1 MLTNFRCSN
10 CFSTRAGYNSRWLS
24 RSSDLH
30 GVTVLSPVSH
40 AGPRVIIAAAMAA
53 ARARAPPGPGRHSE
67 LSLILSD
74 WQALAPAHGGHWRV
88 PTGERLE
95 GFNDWRVERLR
106 HAGRARPRCM
116 WSRTPTAGIGGVRCR
131 GGGRTI
137 ALAAKCTG
145 MLNWWETARGL
156 GCTCAPS
163 KRCEWAGRFW

>member
-1 MLTNFRCSN
+1 MP
-10 CFSTRAGYNSRWLS
+10 
-24 RSSDLH
+24 
-30 GVTVLSPVSH
+30 VPVSH
-40 AGPRVIIAAAMAA
+40 VGPRPRETGNHRRRDGGRPGPGA
-53 ARARAPPGPGRHSE
+53 ARARACLRINPR

-88 PTGERLE
+88 PTGERL
-95 GFNDWRVERLR
+95 GGSNDWRVERLR

-145 MLNWWETARGL
+145 MLNWWETAQGL
-156 GCTCAPS
+156 GCTCAPPNWCA
-163 KRCEWAGRFW
+163 RAGRFW